1 MSRPPASTRSRMLA
15 LAAMLPALGGEARA
29 EPACP
34 VPLAEASRLVLVTT
48 QGMDRVSARLQRFER
63 AGPGQ
68 PWQALGPP
76 ERAVVGRSGLAWGH
90 GFRGSAQDGEPVKRE
105 GDGRTPAGLYRLGR
119 GFGYPATA
127 RPGNLVL
134 RPGASLCV
142 DDPASPDYNRI
153 VPLKAGLKGED
164 MGAEPLYRRG
174 LVIDYPSDAAARAGS
189 CIFLHVWRS
198 RSQGT
203 AGCVALPEHR
213 VAALQGFAT
222 EGAVIAILP
231 DAARAR
237 FPGCL
242 P

>member
-1 MSRPPASTRSRMLA
+1 MVPRPPPSRRLVPA
-15 LAAMLPALGGEARA
+15 LAAMLPALCGGAQA
-29 EPACP
+29 APDCPA
-34 VPLAEASRLVLVTT
+34 PLAGASRLVLVTT
-48 QGMDRVSARLQRFER
+48 QGMDRVSAQLRRFER

-68 PWQALGPP
+68 PWLALGPS
-76 ERAVVGRSGLAWGH
+76 ESAVVGRSGLAWGH
-90 GFRGSAQDGEPVKRE
+90 GFRASAREGEPVKRE
-105 GDGRTPAGLYRLGR
+105 GDGRSPAGIYRLGR
-119 GFGYPATA
+119 GFGFPATA
-127 RPGNLVL
+127 RPGDLVL

-142 DDPASPDYNRI
+142 DDPASADYNRI

-174 LVIDYPSDAAARAGS
+174 LVIEYPSDAAARAGS

-198 RSQGT
+198 RAQGT
-203 AGCVALPEHR
+203 AGCLALPEHR
-213 VAALQGFAT
+213 VAALQAFAA
-222 EGAVIAILP
+222 EDAVIAILP